1 MDALPIDRRDLTKL
15 LLAAAL
21 VGVLAGVVTLV
32 FLTLMHL
39 GVEFVWNTL
48 PALLGAGGAA
58 TPLFIFA
65 VATMGGLI
73 VGVLVRIFGDQPALF
88 AELLAEFA
96 KSGRIEYRHIPGVV
110 ITAFVSLVSG
120 GALGPEAPL
129 MDATGGLGTWLADRL
144 KVGALATRA
153 LAFSGLSGMLGA
165 FFSSPFSAPILI
177 LEGAQG
183 AVNTLFL
190 IPGIIGAS
198 TAIAAFMLLGGE
210 FFNPLYTFVEPYTQ
224 VRLLD
229 LAYAVPLGLLGG
241 LAGLLYMGMYRT
253 LRRTLMVPLAGRPVL
268 RGLIGGL
275 GLGLIAAALPITLFS
290 GEEQIPEI
298 INQGAE
304 MGVVL
309 LLVIALAKMFL
320 TNLALTTGW
329 KGGYI
334 FPILFAGSAIGM
346 AVHVLL
352 PFIPQSVAMT
362 AVMAGMTVATLRS
375 LIFVPLFIGVITQ
388 RELVPAMAVAVV
400 VSFLL
405 TRNASMLPRPA
416 AEPAPAE

>member
-153 LAFSGLSGMLGA
+153 LAFSGLSGML
-165 FFSSPFSAPILI
+165 
-177 LEGAQG
+177 
-183 AVNTLFL
+183 
-190 IPGIIGAS
+190 

>member
-1 MDALPIDRRDLTKL
+1 
-15 LLAAAL
+15 
-21 VGVLAGVVTLV
+21 VLAGVVTLV
-32 FLTLMHL
+32 FLTLTHL
-39 GVEFVWNTL
+39 GVEFIWHTL
-48 PALLGAGGAA
+48 PGLVGAAGAA

-65 VATMGGLI
+65 VATTGGLI

-96 KSGRIEYRHIPGVV
+96 KTGRIEYHHIPGVV
-110 ITAFVSLVSG
+110 ITAFVSLISG

-129 MDATGGLGTWLADRL
+129 MDATGGIGTWLADRL
-144 KVGALATRA
+144 KVGALATRT

-198 TAIAAFMLLGGE
+198 TAIAAYM
-210 FFNPLYTFVEPYTQ
+210 
-224 VRLLD
+224 
-229 LAYAVPLGLLGG
+229 LLGG
-241 LAGLLYMGMYRT
+241 LAGLLYMGMYHT

-275 GLGLIAAALPITLFS
+275 GLGLVAAALPITLFS

-298 INQGAE
+298 IYQGAE

-334 FPILFAGSAIGM
+334 FPILFAGSAVGM

-352 PFIPQSVAMT
+352 PFVPQSVAMT

-388 RELVPAMAVAVV
+388 RELVPAMAIAVV

-416 AEPAPAE
+416 AEPAPEA